1 MNPVEFN
8 ILKLKWS
15 SAFENT
21 LYLKQSSG
29 DEFAISLDELLQ
41 RLITSTL
48 RNLFS
53 LVVIFLLHLCKDNF
67 PHFPLPVVQI
77 HIIYARMCSSQH
89 NSSLTYWPTEMW
101 EFGIPDRFSLTLFSA
116 HKEVMINIIEVFTK
130 LLSIRKKYY
139 PPRPVHPALFS
150 WNKVCVPCMH
160 RYSHCEE
167 SAG

>member
-67 PHFPLPVVQI
+67 PHYFPLPVVQI
-77 HIIYARMCSSQH
+77 DIIFMLVCAAH
-89 NSSLTYWPTEMW
+89 NTTAP
-101 EFGIPDRFSLTLFSA
+101 
-116 HKEVMINIIEVFTK
+116 
-130 LLSIRKKYY
+130 
-139 PPRPVHPALFS
+139 
-150 WNKVCVPCMH
+150 
-160 RYSHCEE
+160 
-167 SAG
+167 